1 MRIETA
7 TDPGDAG
14 RPNEDFT
21 GVITPA
27 SGRGGVLA
35 VLDGVTPHPDG
46 TGCVHG
52 LPWFTSRLGGMLL
65 ELSASRRD
73 MALSQCLAEAVART
87 AAAHRDTCDLSH
99 PYTPQSTVVALRW
112 DDETVE
118 HLVLSDSVLLV
129 ESPSGA
135 VRAVLDDR
143 LRRLPE
149 PVPTLRAALRAL
161 GPGAPERDALRR
173 EYVTA
178 VEALRN
184 APEGFLTAAADPS
197 VAAHAVTGRLPRA
210 GVRAVAALSDGASR
224 LVEVFGLADWTGAFA
239 LLRAS
244 GCDGLIAAVR
254 AAENADPDGTAHPR
268 GKRHDDA
275 TAVLAEL

>member
-7 TDPGDAG
+7 TAAGDPD

-21 GVITPA
+21 GVICPG

-46 TGCVHG
+46 TGCTHG
-52 LPWFTSRLGGMLL
+52 LPWYVARLGGVLL

-73 MALSQCLAEAVART
+73 MTLSQCLAQAIGRT

-99 PYTPQSTVVALRW
+99 PNTPQSTVVAVRW
-112 DDETVE
+112 DDEAAE
-118 HLVLSDSVLLV
+118 HLVLSDSVLLL

-135 VRAVLDDR
+135 VRPVLDDR
-143 LRRLPE
+143 LDRLPE
-149 PVPTLRAALRAL
+149 PVPSLRARLRAL
-161 GPGAPERDALRR
+161 PRDSGQRAAARR
-173 EYVTA
+173 EYTAA

-184 APEGFLTAAADPS
+184 AEDGFLTAAADPG
-197 VAAHAVTGRLPRA
+197 VADHAVTGCDPRA
-210 GVRAVAALSDGASR
+210 AVRAVAALSDGAGR
-224 LVEVFGLADWTGAFA
+224 LVDVFGRTDWPGAFA
-239 LLRAS
+239 LLRTA

-254 AAENADPDGTAHPR
+254 AAEHADPDGTAHPR

-275 TAVLAEL
+275 TAALAEL